1 MRVVLD
7 SCVGLK
13 WFLAEH
19 DSAKALVLRDEFI
32 RGIRELLAPDIY
44 PVEMARSLTRA
55 ERRLRITPAEG
66 ASHFRSMMA
75 TLLDLYPSLPL
86 LPRAYQISSQARI
99 GVYDC
104 LYAALAEREG
114 CELITSDKRLIDGLK
129 LPFIRDLATL

>member
-13 WFLAEH
+13 WFLAEQ

-32 RGIRELLAPDIY
+32 RGIRELLAPAIY
-44 PVEMARSLTRA
+44 PVEMAHSLTRA

-75 TLLDLYPSLPL
+75 TLPDLHPALPL

-104 LYAALAEREG
+104 LYAALAE
-114 CELITSDKRLIDGLK
+114 
-129 LPFIRDLATL
+129 